1 VIFIGTVLEMGTETA
16 LGMAMVVLVL
26 QSIAMG
32 HQDPTVHTM
41 DLLEVL
47 VNEENAVVVTRVHLG
62 CVSSFATSLMILKP
76 KSCKMSL
83 VELE

>member
-16 LGMAMVVLVL
+16 LGMAMVVL
-26 QSIAMG
+26 QSITMG
-32 HQDPTVHTM
+32 HQDPTAHTM

-62 CVSSFATSLMILKP
+62 CLSWFATSLMIFKP
-76 KSCKMSL
+76 KTCKMPL